1 MRIEIVIYIYG
12 IETKVVSKIMFSF
25 LTSWFS
31 LNSFNTLVSVE
42 SLREHKSNLDIRVS
56 RKCRSWKSVYGNAFI
71 MWCRIKVQI

>member
-42 SLREHKSNLDIRVS
+42 SLREHKSSLDIRVS
-56 RKCRSWKSVYGNAFI
+56 RKCRSCNSVYGNAFI